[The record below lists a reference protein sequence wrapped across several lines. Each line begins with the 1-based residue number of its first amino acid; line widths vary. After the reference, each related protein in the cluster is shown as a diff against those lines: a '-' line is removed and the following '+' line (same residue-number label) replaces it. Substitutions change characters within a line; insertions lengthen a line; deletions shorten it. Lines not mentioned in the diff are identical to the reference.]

1 MCSDVPRSAFQM
13 KSNHGLK
20 PSHNSIP
27 FVLLCSVLEQM
38 LTMPIHTVLSLRFT
52 NFLFSVCIVLLRFL
66 FLFLNVLFLWKFLIL
81 AHYWS
86 IGDCLGTTKDTRE
99 MRREAHTALAQNTV
113 AIVQSDSR
121 QKAIENKRLSQKEN
135 KRCGL
140 YNNLSKC
147 RPHDSIRGIVCNWSV
162 RSFNKMKI
170 TVSECVCTSR
180 SSVCMRI
187 ETKTSCSLP
196 TRSHDPKCVLHCVNA
211 LFAYILHTYTQIHSF
226 MYVCVC
232 VCSTKHSV

>member
-1 MCSDVPRSAFQM
+1 
-13 KSNHGLK
+13 
-20 PSHNSIP
+20 
-27 FVLLCSVLEQM
+27 M

-99 MRREAHTALAQNTV
+99 MRRKAHTALAQNTV

-170 TVSECVCTSR
+170 TVSVCVHLSLIGVYANWNENVMLIAYEITRPEMCATLCQCAFR
-180 SSVCMRI
+180 LHITYIHRFIHLCM
-187 ETKTSCSLP
+187 
-196 TRSHDPKCVLHCVNA
+196 
-211 LFAYILHTYTQIHSF
+211 
-226 MYVCVC
+226 CVC
-232 VCSTKHSV
+232 VCAAPSTLCSTFLVVHRESGRMYFVVCF